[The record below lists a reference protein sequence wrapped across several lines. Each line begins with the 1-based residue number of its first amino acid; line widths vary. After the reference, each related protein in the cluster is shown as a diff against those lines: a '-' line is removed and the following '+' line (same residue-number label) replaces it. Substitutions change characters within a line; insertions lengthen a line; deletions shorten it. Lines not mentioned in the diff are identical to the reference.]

1 MWYVGAC
8 RDAVLGKHREAIR
21 AAGARNKADSIA
33 LVGSVARGDDSGDSD
48 CDFLARFKHGASLFD
63 QAGLKLELE
72 ELLGC
77 DVDVI
82 SVGGLKDKHSGILAD
97 AISL

>member
-1 MWYVGAC
+1 MKSCLEPSTHWDNC
-8 RDAVLGKHREAIR
+8 SRTI
-21 AAGARNKADSIA
+21 
-33 LVGSVARGDDSGDSD
+33 
-48 CDFLARFKHGASLFD
+48 LFD

-82 SVGGLKDKHSGILAD
+82 SVGGLKDKHRGILAD